1 LSALSLEIF
10 PQRIDVYEET
20 IAGVNAR
27 TNSLRHKTTNKRF
40 WNFKVMRNLSD
51 CLEQK
56 KHLPLYCCFAT
67 CKNFKIEVSQG

>member
-1 LSALSLEIF
+1 
-10 PQRIDVYEET
+10 
-20 IAGVNAR
+20 
-27 TNSLRHKTTNKRF
+27 
-40 WNFKVMRNLSD
+40 MRNLSD